1 MTVEKLNI
9 YKCDHCG
16 IIVEILHGGAGT
28 LVCCNHNM
36 KQLKENTT
44 DAAVEKHV
52 PVVEIIPS
60 GVKVAVGSLTH
71 PMLEEH
77 YIEWIEI
84 IADGK
89 IYRQHLNPGE
99 KPEAVFN
106 IEAKEI
112 IAREYC
118 NLHGLWKTENPEK

>member
-1 MTVEKLNI
+1 MTAERYNV

-16 IIVEILHGGAGT
+16 IIIEALHGGAGS
-28 LVCCNHNM
+28 LVCCNHPM
-36 KQLKENTT
+36 RLLKENTT

-52 PVVEIIPS
+52 PVIEITPD
-60 GVKVAVGSLTH
+60 GVKVEVGSMPH

-89 IYRQHLNPGE
+89 IYRQYLKPGD
-99 KPEAVFN
+99 KPEAFFK
-106 IEAKEI
+106 IQAEEI
-112 IAREYC
+112 VAREYC
-118 NLHGLWKTENPEK
+118 NLHGLWKK